1 MAVAETLDAR
11 VRGSWRAPL
20 GVRQTRPA
28 PAGLADAGGRARGVR
43 LPRVRVRVRPGRSA
57 AAPQGAPSGG
67 GSHVHAGRADPEPG
81 GPAGHGDRVPG
92 PGRHVADAAG
102 PGRPGAGCGHGGRVG
117 GGGPGPGRRSA
128 PPRAGRRGPRPR
140 RRVPGGIVDP
150 VLHPPGRRL
159 HAAGP
164 VPGDRRRPG
173 RGAADVPAPGR
184 HWRGGHHAG
193 ARRRGADGPRGGA
206 IALFRI
212 RRVRGRLVR
221 PVRHGLAA
229 GVPRGRADDRR
240 EAGRAVRRYL
250 RPRVRPDRDHRGLR
264 GHAGGLAMDPGGV
277 RMKGPR
283 LSPLRVA
290 AGVALA
296 AWAAVFWFLLLS
308 GRTSLYLSSRTAW
321 VVPTGAIVLTV
332 AAAGRLLT
340 ARTPRE
346 ERLPARMSWA
356 LGFVVLPAVI
366 VLALPPTAL
375 GSYAAS
381 RRSLSAGVASGP
393 ALEAG
398 DRVTLAAVAAGTW
411 SDAAGRAL
419 IDRAGTT
426 VTFDGIVTRRA
437 GAPADEFVLT
447 RFIVSC
453 CVADAL
459 SVQVRVVGAPPGKGP
474 GSAAANTRR
483 SSTSSGSADRSVPGA
498 APSR

>member
-11 VRGSWRAPL
+11 VRGSWRARV

-67 GSHVHAGRADPEPG
+67 GGHVHAGRADPEPG
-81 GPAGHGDRVPG
+81 RPVGHGHRISG
-92 PGRHVADAAG
+92 PGRDVADAAG
-102 PGRPGAGCGHGGRVG
+102 PGRRGA
-117 GGGPGPGRRSA
+117 
-128 PPRAGRRGPRPR
+128 RPR

-164 VPGDRRRPG
+164 VPRDRRRPG

-184 HWRGGHHAG
+184 DRRGGHHAG
-193 ARRRGADGPRGGA
+193 ARRRGADGPGGGA
-206 IALFRI
+206 VALFRI
-212 RRVRGRLVR
+212 RRVRGGLVR
-221 PVRHGLAA
+221 PVRDGLAA
-229 GVPRGRADDRR
+229 GVSRGRTDDRR
-240 EAGRAVRRYL
+240 EAGRAVRGDI
-250 RPRVRPDRDHRGLR
+250 RPRVRPNRGGGGVR
-264 GHAGGLAMDPGGV
+264 GDAGGLAVDPGGV
-277 RMKGPR
+277 RMTAPR
-283 LSPLRVA
+283 VSPLRVA
-290 AGVALA
+290 TGLALA
-296 AWAAVFWFLLLS
+296 SWAAVFWFLLLS

-321 VVPTGAIVLTV
+321 VVPTGAIVLTI
-332 AAAGRLLT
+332 AAAGRLVT
-340 ARTPRE
+340 ARAPRH
-346 ERLPARMSWA
+346 ERLPSRMSWA

-411 SDAAGRAL
+411 SDDARRAL

-426 VTFDGIVTRRA
+426 VTFDGIVTRRE

-459 SVQVRVVGAPPGKGP
+459 SVQVRVVGAPPG
-474 GSAAANTRR
+474 RFEEDQWVR
-483 SSTSSGSADRSVPGA
+483 VSV
-498 APSR
+498 